1 MIVDIIVG
9 IVGAFI
15 GGWLARLLG
24 LSIGGGMRYIGK
36 SWADNENTLP
46 VPAVTLADLK
56 LGYEKNN
63 WGIDFNVTNLFD
75 KAYVAACQSPT
86 ACYYG
91 EGRSFKLKLHTTW

>member
-1 MIVDIIVG
+1 
-9 IVGAFI
+9 
-15 GGWLARLLG
+15 
-24 LSIGGGMRYIGK
+24 
-36 SWADNENTLP
+36 
-46 VPAVTLADLK
+46 LADLK

-75 KAYVAACQSPT
+75 KTYVAACQSPT